1 MKKITLLILFLSVL
15 SCNND
20 DDTIAQCNIPNNLT
34 ATNISFESAQINWED
49 TNTNATYTIQ
59 YGLSG
64 FNLGTG
70 NTIDVSQTTLQLTGL
85 LANTTYDY
93 YISSICSVS
102 NTSMYSEVSHF
113 TTLPPPVASEF
124 RPQLSQMHLYQG
136 NIENLQPSIYTFEYD
151 LATPL
156 FTDYAHKQRIIAIPN
171 GESMTYDGDGFPE
184 FPDNTVI
191 AKTFYYFI
199 NDNDESLGKNKI
211 ETRVL
216 IKQNGDWVLGNYKW
230 NTTQTDATLDTEGAT
245 VPVTWVDTNGTTNT
259 LAYQIP
265 SSTDCFT
272 CHNNADIVTPIGP
285 KLRNLNINRNGTNQL
300 QALKDRQLLS
310 GLSNPSDVSVLP
322 NWEDTSQPLEQR
334 ARAYFDINCAHCHA
348 PGGYCDEES
357 DLDLRFET
365 DYLNT
370 NIFERRYLIT
380 ARTNY
385 YIPAFSMPYIG
396 TTMIHTEGY
405 NLIQSYLDS
414 L

>member
-1 MKKITLLILFLSVL
+1 MKKITFLILFLSVL

-34 ATNISFESAQINWED
+34 TTNISFESAQINWED

-70 NTIDVSQTTLQLTGL
+70 NTIDVSQATLQLTGL
-85 LANTTYDY
+85 LSNTTYDY
-93 YISSICSVS
+93 YISSVCSVS
-102 NTSMYSEVSHF
+102 NTSMYSEVSNF
-113 TTLPPPVASEF
+113 TTLPPPVVAQF
-124 RPQLSQMHLYQG
+124 LPQLSELNLFAG
-136 NIENLQPSIYTFEYD
+136 NISELQPSIYTFQYN
-151 LATPL
+151 LTTPL
-156 FTDYAHKQRIIAIPN
+156 FTDYAHKQRIISIPN
-171 GESMTYDGDGFPE
+171 GESMTYNGDGFPE
-184 FPDNTVI
+184 FPNNTVI

-216 IKQNGDWVLGNYKW
+216 IKQNGSWVLGNYKW
-230 NTTQTDATLDTEGAT
+230 NNAQTNATLDTEGAT
-245 VPVTWVDTNGTTNT
+245 VPITWIDTEGNSNNVS
-259 LAYQIP
+259 YQIP

-272 CHNNADIVTPIGP
+272 CHNNANTVTPIGP
-285 KLRNLNINRNGTNQL
+285 KLRTLNLTINGINQL
-300 QALKDRQLLS
+300 QALKDLQLLS
-310 GLSNPSDVSVLP
+310 GLTSPSDVSVLP
-322 NWEDTSQPLEQR
+322 NWNDTSQPLEQR

-365 DYLNT
+365 DYADT

-396 TTMIHTEGY
+396 TTMIHNEGY

>member
-1 MKKITLLILFLSVL
+1 MKKITFLILFLSVL

-20 DDTIAQCNIPNNLT
+20 DDTIVQCNIPNNIT
-34 ATNISFESAQINWED
+34 TTNISFESAQINWED

-64 FNLGTG
+64 FNLGNG
-70 NTIDVSQTTLQLTGL
+70 NTIDVSQTTLQLTSL

-93 YISSICSVS
+93 YISSVCSVS
-102 NTSMYSEVSHF
+102 NTSMYSEVSNF
-113 TTLPPPVASEF
+113 TTLPPPVVAQF
-124 RPQLSQMHLYQG
+124 LPQLSELNLFAG
-136 NIENLQPSIYTFEYD
+136 NISELQPSIYTFQYN
-151 LATPL
+151 LTTPL
-156 FTDYAHKQRIIAIPN
+156 FTDYAHKQRIISIPN
-171 GESMTYDGDGFPE
+171 GESMTYNGDGFPE
-184 FPDNTVI
+184 FPNNTVI

-216 IKQNGDWVLGNYKW
+216 IKQNGNWVLGNYKW
-230 NTTQTDATLDTEGAT
+230 NDAQTNATLDTEGAT
-245 VPVTWVDTNGTTNT
+245 VPVTWIDTEGNSNNVS
-259 LAYQIP
+259 YQIP

-272 CHNNADIVTPIGP
+272 CHSNANTVTPIGP
-285 KLRNLNINRNGTNQL
+285 KLRTLNLTINGTNQL
-300 QALKDRQLLS
+300 QALKDLQLLS
-310 GLSNPSDVSVLP
+310 GLTSPSDVSVLP
-322 NWEDTSQPLEQR
+322 NWSDTSQPLEQR
-334 ARAYFDINCAHCHA
+334 ARAYFDINCAHCHT

-365 DYLNT
+365 DYADT

-405 NLIQSYLDS
+405 NLIQSYLDT